1 MIKAIL
7 DAIYYCCYR
16 EKPTITTES
25 VIEHLEKLAEHEVK
39 YVVNK
44 VAKKYDR
51 LKSCC

>member
-1 MIKAIL
+1 MIETIL

-16 EKPTITTES
+16 EKPKISTES
-25 VIEHLEKLAEHEVK
+25 VIQHLEKLAEHEVR

-44 VAKKYDR
+44 VLKNRDR